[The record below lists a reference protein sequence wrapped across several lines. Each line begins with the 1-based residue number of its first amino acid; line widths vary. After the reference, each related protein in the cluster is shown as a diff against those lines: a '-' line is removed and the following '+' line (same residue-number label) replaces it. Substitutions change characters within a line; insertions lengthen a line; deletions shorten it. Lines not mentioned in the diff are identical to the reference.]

1 MVLDCN
7 WLSVRFC
14 IYLVALVINQIG
26 NLVANHTFGIFTVVA
41 ILVIIGFF
49 YLLFRPYKESNTLEV
64 KGKAVA

>member
-1 MVLDCN
+1 MA
-7 WLSVRFC
+7 
-14 IYLVALVINQIG
+14 YLVALVINQIG